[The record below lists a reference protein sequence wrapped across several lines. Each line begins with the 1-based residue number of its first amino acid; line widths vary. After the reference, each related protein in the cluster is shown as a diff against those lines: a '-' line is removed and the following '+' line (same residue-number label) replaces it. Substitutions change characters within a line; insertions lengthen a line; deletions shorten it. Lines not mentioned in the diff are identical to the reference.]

1 MKIKKTHIQKNMLG
15 FAFRFSV
22 FDLACEK
29 LSCVFL
35 AWMLIVRGLGDIHIH
50 VDNILERYM
59 YWYSSTLHH
68 FLLT

>member
-35 AWMLIVRGLGDIHIH
+35 AWMLIARGLGDIHIH
-50 VDNILERYM
+50 VDNLNGTCTGIPQ
-59 YWYSSTLHH
+59 HCII
-68 FLLT
+68 FC

>member
-1 MKIKKTHIQKNMLG
+1 MKKINTHSKKYARL
-15 FAFRFSV
+15 RVSV